1 MQIKYTLPLLAIAG
15 FAFAAYTVIRSNQP
29 MPIAIPVTEPAS
41 APFKAFIAGA
51 GILEAQSQNIAIGTP
66 LPGIVKT
73 VTVKV
78 GDQVKAD
85 APLFYLDERD
95 TRATLAIK
103 LADLAKAKADVTIAK
118 ATYSDAKSLSDL
130 AEAVT
135 DRRAISAEELLRRR
149 NAMLITQARLES
161 ALALVQ
167 QAQASLADT
176 ETTLSR
182 LIVRAPVDGE
192 VLQVNIRPGEFAQ
205 AGFLNTPLLVLG
217 NLDKLH
223 VRVDIDE
230 NDAWRFD
237 KNSKAVAFLRGNRN
251 FKVDLILAYVEPYV
265 VPKKSLTGDS
275 NERVDTRVLQALYRF
290 DRKLLPIYV
299 GQQMDVFIEAQ
310 DYSPTQDS
318 AQPPKA
324 KGSAL

>member
-1 MQIKYTLPLLAIAG
+1 MKIKYTLPLLAIAG
-15 FAFAAYTVIRSNQP
+15 ILFAVYTVINGNKP
-29 MPIAIPVTEPAS
+29 TPIATAVTEPSS

-51 GILEAQSQNIAIGTP
+51 GIIEAQSQNIAIGTP
-66 LPGIVKT
+66 LPGIVTT
-73 VTVKV
+73 VAVKV
-78 GDQVKAD
+78 GDRVKAG
-85 APLFYLDERD
+85 APLFYLDDRD

-103 LADLAKAKADVTIAK
+103 LADLAKAKADISIAK
-118 ATYSDAKSLSDL
+118 ATFSDAKSLSDL

-135 DRRAISAEELLRRR
+135 DRRAISTEELLRRR
-149 NAMLITQARLES
+149 NMMLITKARLES

-176 ETTLSR
+176 ETTLN
-182 LIVRAPVDGE
+182 LLVVRAPVEGE
-192 VLQVNIRPGEFAQ
+192 VLQVNVRPGEFAQ

-217 NLDKLH
+217 NLDQLH

-251 FKVDLILAYVEPYV
+251 FKVDLNLAYVEPYV

-275 NERVDTRVLQALYRF
+275 NERVDTRVLQVLYRF
-290 DRKLLPIYV
+290 DRNQLPLYV
-299 GQQMDVFIEAQ
+299 GQQMDVFIEAE
-310 DYSPTQDS
+310 DYSPNK
-318 AQPPKA
+318 PLENHPNA
-324 KGSAL
+324 KGPSS